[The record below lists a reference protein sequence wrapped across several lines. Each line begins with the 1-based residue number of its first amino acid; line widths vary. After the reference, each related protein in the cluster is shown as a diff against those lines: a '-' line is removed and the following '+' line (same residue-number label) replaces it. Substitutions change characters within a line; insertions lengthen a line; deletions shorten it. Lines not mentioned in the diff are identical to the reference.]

1 MPSSDLPEVFAA
13 QVLFWLLLPVALF
26 APTRWAVLAWLVMGN
41 LDATGP
47 GQSPTES
54 LGWLNAVKSIL
65 VPVFLAWRLRGTPSK
80 LLETIPARLWLV
92 LTAYA
97 AVATLWSPF
106 PLAAAKLVGNMIGIA
121 LTLVVLEKASR
132 ERVFDARALTLL
144 ILTSLA
150 LGAVQTYYYGG
161 AAYGFDGFD
170 QPSRFSS
177 FVAAQQY
184 AAFLVC
190 FIAVLLWQPDLSKTV
205 RSTLG
210 VVVLTA
216 LVLNGS
222 RIWFLGAG
230 AVVIVYSWFSSRRIL
245 GLATM
250 AASTVALGAML
261 VVSIGRIDGIEITD
275 SSNRILATATAVA
288 TGVDT
293 PNSVGLR
300 DLSFRSRMYNG
311 VLEDLRASDNW
322 QILLGHGTS
331 SGGSVALRIFPE
343 TYKPSQIDANRVIHN
358 EWLRA
363 FYEWGVIGLCLLAA
377 CLFSFPIGVM
387 VRAKHRHW
395 KRNAPVVL
403 AFFPAFLA
411 SLSTENVI
419 AGAGNA
425 VTMSLALV
433 VALLWTPP
441 SRSWEANG

>member
-13 QVLFWLLLPVALF
+13 QVLLWLLFPVALF
-26 APTRWAVLAWLVMGN
+26 APIRWAILAWLVMGN

-47 GQSPTES
+47 GQSPTET
-54 LGWLNAVKSIL
+54 LGWLNAVKSIVIPL
-65 VPVFLAWRLRGTPSK
+65 CLWWRLRGESSQ
-80 LLETIPARLWLV
+80 LLTTVPARLWIA

-97 AVATLWSPF
+97 MVATIWSPF

-121 LTLVVLEKASR
+121 LTLVVLEKACR
-132 ERVFDARALTLL
+132 AGLLNAKALTLL
-144 ILTSLA
+144 ILASLA
-150 LGAVQTYYYGG
+150 LGVTQTYYYGG
-161 AAYGFDGFD
+161 AGYGFDGFD

-190 FIAVLLWQPDLSKTV
+190 FIAVLLWQPGLSFIK
-205 RSTLG
+205 RSCLG
-210 VVVLTA
+210 LAVLAA
-216 LVLNGS
+216 LLLNRS
-222 RIWFLGAG
+222 RIWFLGAVV
-230 AVVIVYSWFSSRRIL
+230 VVIVHSWYSSRRIF
-245 GLATM
+245 GLA
-250 AASTVALGAML
+250 ALGASTAVLGVML
-261 VVSIGRIDGIEITD
+261 VMSIARIDGIEIQD
-275 SSNRILATATAVA
+275 SSNRILATATALA

-311 VLEDLRASDNW
+311 VLEDLRSSDNW
-322 QILLGHGTS
+322 QIMLGHGTS
-331 SGGSVALRIFPE
+331 SGGSAALRIFPE

-363 FYEWGVIGLCLLAA
+363 FYEWGVAGLCLLALS
-377 CLFSFPIGVM
+377 LFSLPVGVLIQ
-387 VRAKHRHW
+387 RNNSQW

-411 SLSTENVI
+411 SLSTENVL

-425 VTMSLALV
+425 VTMSLGLII
-433 VALLWTPP
+433 ALLWTP
-441 SRSWEANG
+441 EIVAKQANA